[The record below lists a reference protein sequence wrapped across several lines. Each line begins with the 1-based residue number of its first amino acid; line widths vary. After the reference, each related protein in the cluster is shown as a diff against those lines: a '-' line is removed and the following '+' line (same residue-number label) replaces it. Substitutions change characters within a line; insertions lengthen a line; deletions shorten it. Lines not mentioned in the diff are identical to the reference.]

1 MAFRESME
9 AMTPL
14 SANARSELASAFPPE
29 GFKEFV
35 SPRVDR
41 LGFLAGRL
49 EAAGVPHSVLEMAGS
64 RNLILRFPTRAYSGK
79 YRVKCLSAHYDRD
92 PRSPGAND
100 NSAACFQLLEFAVAL
115 HASKAVHDCM
125 FVFTDNEEMAAAAG
139 SRAQGSF
146 AIAEGWRR
154 LKLDPPWVFSFDC
167 TGRGEVPVLSLSA
180 YSAYSL
186 PGRGGPRAPAL
197 ERLDPLQAWTQ
208 AFLER
213 LLPGSWALLP
223 TPYSD
228 NLGYL
233 MGGLPAVALT
243 MLPRE
248 EAVSFGKALAENPIL
263 EHILLKREFRTVA
276 GKRMLDRALPGTW
289 LRLHGKRDDVFSLE
303 PRSFAVMRDLLGA
316 LAAVRIPLRGV

>member
-1 MAFRESME
+1 
-9 AMTPL
+9 MTALP
-14 SANARSELASAFPPE
+14 ANHDMSDPNAFPPE
-29 GFKEFV
+29 GFEEFTL
-35 SPRVDR
+35 PRADR
-41 LGFLAGRL
+41 LGFIARRL
-49 EAAGVPHSVLEMAGS
+49 TASGVPHSILEMAGS
-64 RNLILRFPTRAYSGK
+64 RNLIVRFPARAYSGS
-79 YRVKCLSAHYDRD
+79 YRVKCVSAHYDRD

-100 NSAACFQLLEFAVAL
+100 NSAACFQLLEFAAAL
-115 HASKAVHDCM
+115 AASEAVHDCM
-125 FVFTDNEEMAAAAG
+125 LAFTDNEEMAAEAG
-139 SRAQGSF
+139 SQAQGSF

-180 YSAYSL
+180 YSAFSL
-186 PGRGGPRAPAL
+186 PGRGGPRVPAL

-213 LLPGSWALLP
+213 LMPGRWGLLP

-233 MGGLPAVALT
+233 MGGLPAVAIT

-248 EAVSFGKALAENPIL
+248 EAAAFGKALAENPIL
-263 EHILLKREFRTVA
+263 EHILLKREFRTA
-276 GKRMLDRALPGTW
+276 TGKRMLDRALPGTW
-289 LRLHGKRDDVFSLE
+289 LRLHGKRDDKASLE

-316 LAAVRIPLRGV
+316 LAAVRIPLRGA

>member
-1 MAFRESME
+1 MPS
-9 AMTPL
+9 L
-14 SANARSELASAFPPE
+14 SAGRGAPGPLAFPPE
-29 GFKEFV
+29 GFSEFI
-35 SPRVDR
+35 SPGADR
-41 LGFLAGRL
+41 LGFLSRRL
-49 EAAGVPHSVLEMAGS
+49 ADSGVPHSVLDMAGS
-64 RNLILRFPTRAYSGK
+64 RNLIVRFPARAYSGK
-79 YRVKCLSAHYDRD
+79 YRVKCVSAHYDRD

-100 NSAACFQLLEFAVAL
+100 NSAACFQLLEFAAAL
-115 HASKAVHDCM
+115 GASGSVHDCM
-125 FVFTDNEEMAAAAG
+125 FAFTDNEEMAADSG

-154 LKLDPPWVFSFDC
+154 LKLEAPWVFSFDC
-167 TGRGEVPVLSLSA
+167 TGRGDVPVLSLSA

-186 PGRGGPRAPAL
+186 PGKGGPRAPAL

-213 LLPGSWALLP
+213 LMPGSWTLLP

-248 EAVSFGKALAENPIL
+248 EACAFGKALAENPIL
-263 EHILLKREFRTVA
+263 EHILLKREFRTAA

-289 LRLHGKRDDVFSLE
+289 TRLHGKRDDASSLE
-303 PRSFAVMRDLLGA
+303 PRSFAAMRDLLGA
-316 LAAVRIPLRGV
+316 LAAVRIPLRGA